1 MLIKATFKIVSWDEE
16 PFDEPEDGPQLT
28 RAHVKKS
35 FHGDV
40 SGTGNLMYVMT
51 HLDSGTASFSGFEK
65 VVGSL
70 DGRTGSFVL
79 RHTGSY
85 DGEKATVEYEVVPGS
100 GTDELAG
107 LSGTGGFS
115 AGHAEVR
122 LGPVSLLGLV
132 PCGLDSRACCKPRL
146 PIARFPLAGS

>member
-1 MLIKATFKIVSWDEE
+1 MHTNATFKIISWDEE
-16 PFDEPEDGPQLT
+16 PFDESEDGAKLT
-28 RAHVKKS
+28 RTHVRKS
-35 FHGDV
+35 FHGDL

-51 HLDSGTASFSGFEK
+51 YLDSGGATFTGFEK

-70 DGRTGSFVL
+70 GGRTGSFVL

-85 DGEKATVEYEVVPGS
+85 DGEKATAEYEVVPGS

-115 AGHAEVR
+115 AGHAEEHDMT
-122 LGPVSLLGLV
+122 
-132 PCGLDSRACCKPRL
+132 LDYEV
-146 PIARFPLAGS
+146 

>member
-1 MLIKATFKIVSWDEE
+1 MHTNATFKIISWDEE
-16 PFDEPEDGPQLT
+16 PFDEPEDGVKLT

-35 FHGDV
+35 FHGDL

-51 HLDSGTASFSGFEK
+51 YLNSGGATFTGFEK

-70 DGRTGSFVL
+70 GGRTGSFVL

-85 DGEKATVEYEVVPGS
+85 DGEKATAEYEVVPGS

-115 AGHAEVR
+115 AGHAEEHDMT
-122 LGPVSLLGLV
+122 
-132 PCGLDSRACCKPRL
+132 LDYDV
-146 PIARFPLAGS
+146 